1 MDTLIEQLKE
11 KIKMCGDATREDRAR
26 KGVYVDVLQ
35 MVRQAV
41 VVKPTLSDGWREAW
55 DGLPADGDLVLI
67 CYDHGDRYSYE
78 VRVWS
83 CEDTR
88 FAKMNS
94 IHAWRTIEPPAFA

>member
-41 VVKPTLSDGWREAW
+41 VVKPTLSEVLAKVEKRAFW
-55 DGLPADGDLVLI
+55 DYVPGRAIRIEDLEDVLSE
-67 CYDHGDRYSYE
+67 Y
-78 VRVWS
+78 
-83 CEDTR
+83 
-88 FAKMNS
+88 FA
-94 IHAWRTIEPPAFA
+94 